1 MGKQLLKKISLPV
14 FLLAAAYFINTHVAR
29 LAIVSGESMYPTFL
43 DGDILLVN
51 EMNYIPSRGD
61 VVLIDISERPV
72 LGKYIVK
79 RVIAV
84 DRKSVV

>member
-43 DGDILLVN
+43 D
-51 EMNYIPSRGD
+51 
-61 VVLIDISERPV
+61 
-72 LGKYIVK
+72 
-79 RVIAV
+79 
-84 DRKSVV
+84 